1 MLLISISRNRIKK
14 NVKVFSLIL
23 SSKNQKTMNSKRIK
37 NLFQVIFFLV
47 FLLPFNTLA
56 QQNYDLIIIGGGA
69 SGTAAGITAG
79 RLGLK
84 TLIIEETTWLGG
96 MLTSAGVSAIDGNH
110 QISGGI
116 YGEFKKALENHYG
129 SAEALATGW
138 VSHTLFEPSVG
149 NQILQRMVAQ
159 ESNVEVYF
167 QSFWKSASFEKGNW
181 RVFFM
186 KNSQNVE
193 VTSRLLI
200 DATELGDVA
209 ASQGLPYRLGMDARD
224 VIGEEFAPLSANSII
239 QDLTYV
245 VTLQDYGQGVDKTI
259 PKPADY
265 DPSEFECACAH
276 ADPTT
281 DFAPTLDCAKML
293 TYGKLPNGKYM
304 VNWPNCGNDY
314 YLNIIELS
322 PQERLKALEAAK
334 AVSLRFVYFIQH
346 ELGFKNLGLAEDE
359 YPTEDDLPMI
369 PYHRES
375 RRYYGLIDFTLPH
388 VLNPYETPNPLYRT
402 GVVTGDYTIDHHH
415 KKNLDAPSIDF
426 IKIRVPS
433 YSIPLGALIPK
444 NHSGLILA
452 EKSISVSN
460 IVNGATRLQ
469 PVVLGIG
476 QAAGTLAAVAVR
488 ANKAPSEV
496 SIRQIQKEMLQQGA
510 YLMPFLDVKNTEPY
524 FAQVQKIGL
533 TGILKGVGVPYLWAN
548 QTWFYPERLVTEYEL
563 VDGLRSIYPELKEFW
578 GASGA
583 NLTAERFVK
592 IVQMIRP
599 DLSEEN
605 ISKVKTS
612 SRFEGLFTDGDY
624 LNRLQVS
631 ILLDEILDPFSKEI
645 DWIGE
650 LK

>member
-1 MLLISISRNRIKK
+1 
-14 NVKVFSLIL
+14 
-23 SSKNQKTMNSKRIK
+23 MNSLKIK
-37 NLFQVIFFLV
+37 ISNLSIIVLFFL
-47 FLLPFNTLA
+47 FPFNIFA

-69 SGTAAGITAG
+69 SGTAAGISAA
-79 RLGLK
+79 RLGLT

-129 SAEALATGW
+129 GAEALATGW

-149 NQILQRMVAQ
+149 NHILQRLASQ
-159 ESNVEVYF
+159 ESNLRVDF
-167 QSFWKSASFEKGNW
+167 QSVWKSAKFEKSNW
-181 RVFFM
+181 EVSYI
-186 KNSQNVE
+186 KNGKNFE
-193 VTSRLLI
+193 VTSQLLI

-209 ASQGLPYRLGMDARD
+209 ASQGLPYRLGMDARE

-239 QDLTYV
+239 QDMTYV

-259 PKPADY
+259 PKPANY

-276 ADPTT
+276 ADPIT
-281 DFAPTLDCAKML
+281 DFAPTLDCTKML
-293 TYGKLPNGKYM
+293 NYGKLPNGKYM
-304 VNWPNCGNDY
+304 VNWPNCGNDF
-314 YLNIIELS
+314 YLNVIEMT
-322 PQERLKALEAAK
+322 PQERLKALDAAK
-334 AVSLRFVYFIQH
+334 AVSLRFVYFIQN

-359 YPTEDDLPMI
+359 YPTYDDLPMI

-375 RRYYGLIDFTLPH
+375 RRYFGLVDFTLPY
-388 VLNPYETPNPLYRT
+388 VLNPYSAPSPLYRT

-433 YSIPLGALIPK
+433 YSIPLGALVPK
-444 NHSGLILA
+444 HHSGLILA

-476 QAAGTLAAVAVR
+476 QAAGTLAAVAIHS
-488 ANKAPSEV
+488 NKAPSEV
-496 SIRQIQKEMLQQGA
+496 SIRQIQQKMLRQGA
-510 YLMPFLDVKNTEPY
+510 YLMPFIDVNNKHRY
-524 FAQVQKIGL
+524 FEQVQKIGL

-548 QTWFYPERLVTEYEL
+548 QTWFYPERLVTEFEL
-563 VDGLRSIYPELKEFW
+563 VDGLRTMYPELKDYW
-578 GASGA
+578 GASGSY
-583 NLTAERFVK
+583 LSGERFLG
-592 IVQMIRP
+592 ILQIILP
-599 DLSEEN
+599 DFTEDDLA
-605 ISKVKTS
+605 KVKVS
-612 SRFEGLFTDGDY
+612 NKFEAVFSGDSY

-645 DWIGE
+645 DWKGE
-650 LK
+650 VK

>member
-1 MLLISISRNRIKK
+1 
-14 NVKVFSLIL
+14 
-23 SSKNQKTMNSKRIK
+23 MNSLKIK
-37 NLFQVIFFLV
+37 ISNLSIIVLFFL
-47 FLLPFNTLA
+47 FPFNIFA

-69 SGTAAGITAG
+69 SGTAAGISAA
-79 RLGLK
+79 RLGLT

-129 SAEALATGW
+129 GAEALATGW

-149 NQILQRMVAQ
+149 NQILQRMASQ
-159 ESNVEVYF
+159 ESNLRVDF
-167 QSFWKSASFEKGNW
+167 QSVWKSAKFEKNNW
-181 RVFFM
+181 GVSYI
-186 KNSQNVE
+186 KNGKNFE
-193 VTSRLLI
+193 VTSQLLI

-209 ASQGLPYRLGMDARD
+209 ASQGLPYRLGMDARE

-239 QDLTYV
+239 QDMTYV

-259 PKPADY
+259 PKPANY

-276 ADPTT
+276 ADPIT
-281 DFAPTLDCAKML
+281 DFAPTLDCTKML
-293 TYGKLPNGKYM
+293 NYGKLPNGKYM
-304 VNWPNCGNDY
+304 VNWPNCGNDF
-314 YLNIIELS
+314 YLNIIEMT
-322 PQERLKALEAAK
+322 PQERLKALDAAK
-334 AVSLRFVYFIQH
+334 AVSLRFVYFIQN

-359 YPTEDDLPMI
+359 YPTDDDLPMI

-375 RRYYGLIDFTLPH
+375 RRYFGLVDFTLPY
-388 VLNPYETPNPLYRT
+388 VLNPYSAPSPLYRT

-433 YSIPLGALIPK
+433 YSIPLGALVPK
-444 NHSGLILA
+444 HHSGLILA

-476 QAAGTLAAVAVR
+476 QAAGALAAVAIHS
-488 ANKAPSEV
+488 NKAPSEV
-496 SIRQIQKEMLQQGA
+496 SIRQIQQKMLRQGA
-510 YLMPFLDVKNTEPY
+510 YLMPFIDVNNKHRY
-524 FAQVQKIGL
+524 FEQVQKIGL

-548 QTWFYPERLVTEYEL
+548 QTWFYPERLVTEFEL
-563 VDGLRSIYPELKEFW
+563 VDGLRTMYPELKDYW
-578 GASGA
+578 GASGSY
-583 NLTAERFVK
+583 LSGERFLG
-592 IVQMIRP
+592 ILQIILP
-599 DLSEEN
+599 DFTEDDLA
-605 ISKVKTS
+605 KVKVS
-612 SRFEGLFTDGDY
+612 NKFEAVFSGDSY

-645 DWIGE
+645 DWKGE
-650 LK
+650 VK

>member
-1 MLLISISRNRIKK
+1 
-14 NVKVFSLIL
+14 
-23 SSKNQKTMNSKRIK
+23 MNSLKIK
-37 NLFQVIFFLV
+37 ISNLFIIVLFFL
-47 FLLPFNTLA
+47 FPFNIFA

-69 SGTAAGITAG
+69 SGTAAGISAA
-79 RLGLK
+79 RLGLT

-129 SAEALATGW
+129 GAEALATGW

-149 NQILQRMVAQ
+149 NQILQRMASQ
-159 ESNVEVYF
+159 ESNLRVDF
-167 QSFWKSASFEKGNW
+167 QSVWKSAKFEKSNW
-181 RVFFM
+181 EVSYI
-186 KNSQNVE
+186 KNGENFE
-193 VTSRLLI
+193 VTSQLLI

-209 ASQGLPYRLGMDARD
+209 ASQGLPYRLGMDARE

-239 QDLTYV
+239 QDMTYV

-259 PKPADY
+259 PKPANY

-276 ADPTT
+276 ADPIT
-281 DFAPTLDCAKML
+281 DFAPTLDCTKML
-293 TYGKLPNGKYM
+293 NYGKLPNGKYM
-304 VNWPNCGNDY
+304 VNWPNCGNDF
-314 YLNIIELS
+314 YLNVIEMT
-322 PQERLKALEAAK
+322 PQERLKALDAAK
-334 AVSLRFVYFIQH
+334 AVSLRFVYFIQN

-359 YPTEDDLPMI
+359 YPTDDDLPMI

-375 RRYYGLIDFTLPH
+375 RRYFGLVDFTLPY
-388 VLNPYETPNPLYRT
+388 VLNPYSAPSPLYRT

-433 YSIPLGALIPK
+433 YSIPLGALVPK
-444 NHSGLILA
+444 HHSGLILA

-476 QAAGTLAAVAVR
+476 QAAGTLAAVAIHS
-488 ANKAPSEV
+488 NKAPSEV
-496 SIRQIQKEMLQQGA
+496 SIRQIQQKMLRQGA
-510 YLMPFLDVKNTEPY
+510 YLMPFIDVNNKHRY
-524 FAQVQKIGL
+524 FEQVQKIGL

-548 QTWFYPERLVTEYEL
+548 QTWFYPERLVTEFEL
-563 VDGLRSIYPELKEFW
+563 VDGLRTMYPELKDYW
-578 GASGA
+578 GASGSY
-583 NLTAERFVK
+583 LSGERFLG
-592 IVQMIRP
+592 ILQIILP
-599 DLSEEN
+599 DFTEDDLA
-605 ISKVKTS
+605 KVKVS
-612 SRFEGLFTDGDY
+612 NKFEAVFSGDSY

-645 DWIGE
+645 DWKGE
-650 LK
+650 VK